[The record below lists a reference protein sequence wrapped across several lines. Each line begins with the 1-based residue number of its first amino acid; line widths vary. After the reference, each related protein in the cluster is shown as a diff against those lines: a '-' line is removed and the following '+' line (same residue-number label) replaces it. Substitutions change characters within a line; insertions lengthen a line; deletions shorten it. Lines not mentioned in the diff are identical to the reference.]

1 MIGSQLCGLAALH
14 GRDTKASRPAPGP
27 GTIPKIAAILDALA
41 VPRQEGAR
49 LKDLAE
55 DTGIA
60 RPTVHRILA
69 ELTAVGL
76 VRSTA
81 QRRYACGSKLYA
93 LGLAAP
99 GPVLNADRIRHEA
112 QRLSGICGDTVYVG
126 VRHADGV
133 TYVTRTSGT
142 YPLRAYA
149 IDPGDILPL
158 SNTYCGLAILGT
170 LPAAEQERELGQWRR
185 RRSPEWVATS
195 SVKHEAMMRRALADV
210 AELGY
215 AAGPN
220 HVVPE
225 LSGLSLPV
233 PVHDATGA
241 ALAAVSISAV
251 HSRLSPERIQGT
263 LPSMRET
270 AERLAESIALP

>member
-1 MIGSQLCGLAALH
+1 MTA
-14 GRDTKASRPAPGP
+14 DRPAQERMRP
-27 GTIPKIAAILDALA
+27 GTVPKIAAILEVLA
-41 VPRQEGAR
+41 GAGQTGAR

-55 DTGIA
+55 RTGIA
-60 RPTVHRILA
+60 RPTAHRILR
-69 ELTAVGL
+69 ELLDVGL
-76 VRSTA
+76 VRSA
-81 QRRYACGSKLYA
+81 EDRRYACGPRLYE

-112 QRLSGICGDTVYVG
+112 QGLSEICGDTVYVG
-126 VRHADGV
+126 VRHADGIR
-133 TYVTRTSGT
+133 YVARTSGT

-185 RRSPEWVATS
+185 RRSPEWVAAS
-195 SVKHEAMMRRALADV
+195 SAKHEEMMRRALADV
-210 AELGY
+210 ARRGY

-225 LSGLSLPV
+225 LSGLSQPV
-233 PVHDATGA
+233 PVRDAAGA

-251 HSRLSPERIQGT
+251 HSRLTPERIEAL
-263 LPSMRET
+263 LPAMRAT
-270 AERLAESIALP
+270 AERLAECIALR